1 MDAEE
6 FWNLIERARGMAVD
20 LADVEDIAEQAT
32 VLLAGY
38 APRDILGAERVLQEL
53 MAASDRAPL
62 RAAAW
67 VISGDSPCFDEGFD
81 YFRGWLIAQ
90 GREVFEGVVAHAD
103 RLAGLPEISA
113 SAPEGIEPD
122 GEEILGIARDAYERA
137 TGAELPEDAVTLDH
151 PVVGPDHDFDD
162 RERTAALLP
171 RLTALYPGRPG
182 PARGLDGG

>member
-1 MDAEE
+1 MLCSMDADE

-32 VLLAGY
+32 VLLAGH

-62 RAAAW
+62 WAAAW
-67 VISGDSPCFDEGFD
+67 VISGGSPCFDEGFD

-90 GREVFEGVVAHAD
+90 GREVFERVVAHAD
-103 RLAGLPEISA
+103 QLAELPEISA

-122 GEEILGIARDAYERA
+122 GEEILGIAQDAYERA
-137 TGAELPEDAVTLDH
+137 TGTELPEGAFALDH
-151 PVVGPDHDFDD
+151 PAVDPDLGFDD
-162 RERTAALLP
+162 RERMTALLP
-171 RLTALYPGRPG
+171 RLTALYPG
-182 PARGLDGG
+182 

>member
-1 MDAEE
+1 MNAEE
-6 FWNLIERARGMAVD
+6 FWNLIERARGTA
-20 LADVEDIAEQAT
+20 ADPTDAEDIAEQAT

-38 APRDILGAERVLQEL
+38 GPRDILGAERVLREL

-67 VISGDSPCFDEGFD
+67 VISGGSPCFDEGFD

-103 RLAGLPEISA
+103 GLAELSEIRA

-122 GEEILGIARDAYERA
+122 GEELLGIARDAYERA
-137 TGAELPEDAVTLDH
+137 TGAELPEDAFTFDR
-151 PVVGPDHDFDD
+151 PAADPDLDFDD
-162 RERTAALLP
+162 RERMTALLP
-171 RLTALYPGRPG
+171 RLTALYPGRP
-182 PARGLDGG
+182 